1 MKKFISGNDAAVQG
15 ALASGAQAMYG
26 YPITP
31 STEILQIWSEEAD
44 KNDRLIFL
52 QTEDETTAGFA
63 VNGSVLMGV
72 KAFTATSGPGTVLM
86 QDGLSMAE
94 NLRLPT
100 VTIVMQRGG
109 PSTGQ
114 VNYSQ
119 QELNLAVF
127 GGNGE
132 GLRIVYSAGTPQ
144 EMYDFTL
151 EAFDS
156 AWRYKFPTLVLGDGY
171 IGKQKTEV
179 ELKHPLN
186 PYQNSSLLAG
196 KNLRNCYSS
205 EEQFY
210 EYLSKNI
217 LDFEEKSSL
226 IARSESIGP
235 KNAPELIVAHG
246 SVFFVIREA
255 LKVIDPKS
263 KKYQLFRP
271 VTLRPFPKQ
280 DLKVAARGKKKIWFF
295 ESSYGQLYHL
305 VSAEL
310 DAASVSAK
318 IIKVFKPAYRFLPE
332 DIADSLKGGK

>member
-1 MKKFISGNDAAVQG
+1 MKKFISGNEAAVKG
-15 ALASGAQAMYG
+15 ALAAGARAMYG

-31 STEILQIWSEEAD
+31 STEILQIWSEESD
-44 KNDRLIFL
+44 KDSNLIFL
-52 QTEDETTAGFA
+52 QTEDETAAGFA

-72 KAFTATSGPGTVLM
+72 KTFTATSGPGTVLM

-119 QELNLAVF
+119 QEVNLAVF

-132 GLRIVYSAGTPQ
+132 GLRIVYSLGSPQ
-144 EMYDFTL
+144 EMYDYTIT
-151 EAFDS
+151 AFDS
-156 AWRYKFPTLVLGDGY
+156 AWRYRLPTIVLGDGY
-171 IGKQKTEV
+171 IGKQKTDV
-179 ELKHPLN
+179 ELRHPLN
-186 PYQNSSLLAG
+186 AFKSSNLLAG

-226 IARSESIGP
+226 ISRSEIHGSGS
-235 KNAPELIVAHG
+235 APELIIAHG
-246 SVFFVIREA
+246 SVYFIIKDA
-255 LKVIDPKS
+255 LRILDPHG

-271 VTLRPFPKQ
+271 VTLRPFPRQ
-280 DLKVAARGKKKIWFF
+280 DLNAILKNKRKIWFF
-295 ESSYGQLYHL
+295 ESAYGQLYHL
-305 VSAEL
+305 VCGEIDIGAVK
-310 DAASVSAK
+310 AR
-318 IIKVFKPAYRFLPE
+318 INKVFKPSYRFLTE
-332 DIADSLKGGK
+332 DIIDTLKGSK